1 MSSVTQI
8 HWLSHHV
15 ECPVRRMMIVSI
27 MVGTCVVLLCQV
39 AAVWENV
46 LEAILNPTEPQKVS
60 ALSPGVRE
68 QLFSGPQWGVFTVLF
83 TLLSQKMTQDYVLSV
98 RTGTSYG

>member
-27 MVGTCVVLLCQV
+27 MVGTRVVLLCQV

-46 LEAILNPTEPQKVS
+46 SEAILNLTEQQKVS

-68 QLFSGPQWGVFTVLF
+68 QLFSGPQWGAFTVLF

>member
-8 HWLSHHV
+8 HRPSHHV

-27 MVGTCVVLLCQV
+27 MVGTCVVQLCQV

-46 LEAILNPTEPQKVS
+46 SEAILNLTEQQKVS
-60 ALSPGVRE
+60 ALCPGV
-68 QLFSGPQWGVFTVLF
+68 GG
-83 TLLSQKMTQDYVLSV
+83 
-98 RTGTSYG
+98 